1 MEPNIIL
8 SLHPEWW
15 KRILSEEKTLEIR
28 KTAPHPVYFPL
39 RVIVYLT
46 VPVCRVVG
54 EFTCITARKITG
66 SYEEIAAESCLRPC
80 QLKNYADGKAIRAWE
95 ISNPIQ
101 YEKPRRVEDYG
112 MKRPPQSWCYLERGK
127 APMDDTMAVELL
139 RNADTDLRYMDRRN
153 IANIIENLRSAANQS
168 NVKTEQFKQINAGL
182 AKEAQ
187 EEKSHCAAL
196 ESSLYGIC
204 RCCENRKHSYAKLR
218 QPTIQC
224 TRRKKEVPA
233 DTRIS
238 NCPFWKFKVP
248 EVPK

>member
-15 KRILSEEKTLEIR
+15 PRMLSGEKLLEIR

-54 EFTCITARKITG
+54 EFTCNTARKITG

-80 QLKNYADGKAIRAWE
+80 QLKNYADGKVIRAWE

-101 YEKPRRVEDYG
+101 YEKQRKVEDYG

-127 APMDDTMAVELL
+127 APMDDAAAIQIL
-139 RNADTDLRYMDRRN
+139 RDDDVTLKYRDRHS
-153 IANIIENLRSAANQS
+153 IANIIRDLRAAVDQS
-168 NVKTEQFKQINAGL
+168 NVKTEQLKQINVGL

-196 ESSLYGIC
+196 ESCLYGMC
-204 RCCENRKHSYAKLR
+204 WCCENRKHSYAKLR

-224 TRRKKEVPA
+224 TKRKKEVPA
-233 DTRIS
+233 DTRIL

-248 EVPK
+248 EVSK